1 MLKKLLPS
9 VLVAFLP
16 CYSYSDSIAPYYGN
30 TNNASSSGLTW
41 GMTGILPDVPGLD
54 IQNVIYS
61 YKIQKETNDAVDVH
75 VQNKNA
81 NGTGYVFRE
90 TDSWL
95 PGSLTGTQIN
105 KVVPVIPNIP
115 QSAWGQGSIDV
126 EGNGSVT
133 DPSVIYTYKVTP
145 CYDPQFDPNCPGYVT
160 PIPVIVEV
168 NLDDIYDVTE
178 DENVN
183 LDNKEE
189 IARIKAEEE
198 ELLEK
203 KEEEEEEAE
212 RKLRTAKALDAIDQT
227 DIILQSEII
236 MAMNRTADIIATN
249 AGYYSINIPGK
260 EYKDTVTLLDTKL
273 PESKSGLRNGLAQQL
288 LHNQM
293 VASQYE

>member
-1 MLKKLLPS
+1 MQ
-9 VLVAFLP
+9 
-16 CYSYSDSIAPYYGN
+16 
-30 TNNASSSGLTW
+30 
-41 GMTGILPDVPGLD
+41 GILPDVTGLD

-95 PGSLTGTQIN
+95 PGSLSGTQIN

-126 EGNGSVT
+126 DGNGSVT
-133 DPSVIYTYKVTP
+133 DTSVIYTYKVTP
-145 CYDPQFDPNCPGYVT
+145 CYNPQFDPNCPGYVT

-168 NLDDIYDVTE
+168 DLDDIYDVTE

-203 KEEEEEEAE
+203 EKEEEEEAE
-212 RKLRTAKALDAIDQT
+212 RLIRVAKALDSIDQT
-227 DIILQSEII
+227 EIILQSQII
-236 MAMNRTADIIATN
+236 AAMNRTADIIATN
-249 AGYYSINIPGK
+249 AGYYSTNIPGGV
-260 EYKDTVTLLDTKL
+260 YKDTVTLLDMKL

-293 VASQYE
+293 VSSQYE